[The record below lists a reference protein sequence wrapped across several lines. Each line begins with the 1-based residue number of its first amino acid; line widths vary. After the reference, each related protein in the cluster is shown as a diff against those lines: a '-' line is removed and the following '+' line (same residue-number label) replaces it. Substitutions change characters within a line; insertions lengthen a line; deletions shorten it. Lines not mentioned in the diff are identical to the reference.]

1 MGDVFSYLFQL
12 AHMLNIDLDD
22 MWEKHKVKVQE
33 RRYAAA
39 SDGGQ
44 ADKSSDL

>member
-1 MGDVFSYLFQL
+1 
-12 AHMLNIDLDD
+12 MLNIDLDE

-39 SDGGQ
+39 SADGQ
-44 ADKSSDL
+44 QTDKSSDLA

>member
-12 AHMLNIDLDD
+12 AHMLNIDLDE

-33 RRYAAA
+33 RRYAA
-39 SDGGQ
+39 SSEGGKT
-44 ADKSSDL
+44 D

>member
-1 MGDVFSYLFQL
+1 
-12 AHMLNIDLDD
+12 

-39 SDGGQ
+39 SVGEQ
-44 ADKSSDL
+44 QTSPEDKSRSDLDLA

>member
-33 RRYAAA
+33 RRYAASLPEQQTDPTA
-39 SDGGQ
+39 
-44 ADKSSDL
+44 